1 MQKITQLCSLILL
14 FFIGNLQAQTNSS
27 PIENSWGSRLVNHQT
42 TEVPNKGQTV
52 IYVVH
57 YFAPITQ
64 NGISDIF
71 GIYGTANIQMGAEYG
86 LTPNTSVFFNSE
98 KLNKTQDLGI
108 HHRFV
113 QQDENGNN
121 PVSVAAALTISADAR
136 DKKFFGDSYY
146 FIDRF
151 FYTSQVI
158 VSKQVNYRT
167 ELMGNLTVA
176 HFNIVPEGAYSTY
189 LSFNPSISYNI
200 NWKTI
205 IFASCD
211 FPVGIASASEEN
223 PEKANSL
230 FTFGTILGTP
240 THNFQLFI
248 SNGNNINPAK
258 EYLNNHAG
266 LSMDAMRIGFNI
278 QVKLGGGSR

>member
-14 FFIGNLQAQTNSS
+14 FSIGNLQAQTSSS
-27 PIENSWGSRLVNHQT
+27 PIENSWGPRLVNHQT
-42 TEVPNKGQTV
+42 AEVPNKGQTV

-151 FYTSQVI
+151 FYTSQVM